1 MACGGSLQYENR
13 HVDVIRATNVEGTRR
28 VLTLAGQLG
37 AGTFNYIST
46 AYVAGRATGS
56 IPEAQS
62 RGNATNNHYEQ
73 SKIDAETLV
82 TSWANGRVRI
92 FRPSIVVG
100 HSRTLGATSF
110 SGCYGF
116 FRQLVQFRGMIE
128 RTQKGLLSRSPVRM
142 RVHPDGDLNVV
153 PVDAVVQEAVAI
165 ALQDACEGVFHLTH
179 PFPWKTGATV
189 RAMFELLGMHA
200 PIFIDRRDD
209 FSWLDQQLDK
219 RMDFYGSYIIG
230 HKHFE
235 RIRTDAALRGC
246 ERFAYAEVPLVELCQ
261 WYFQVLEETQVF
273 GFLAHRF
280 GKRAWVERSGGSL
293 RLVRRLIKNFPD
305 ARFVHLVRDGRTCA
319 ISMSRHLGFRM
330 ALIAVQLTEILG
342 VDPWESRDRAYVD
355 DVPEELLPFLP
366 ERFDREAFLRYETP
380 LPLCGHYWSGEIVT
394 GLDELSGVAP
404 GRLLTLRYE
413 DFGQAP
419 RPTIARLMEFIG
431 VDVDDV
437 WIERMAGIVR
447 PARSRFSEL
456 APGERRALMEAC
468 QPGFA
473 ALAELYSDEIAEA
486 ALDEAPI

>member
-1 MACGGSLQYENR
+1 MKEAHLVTGATGFIGGALVLELLRRTDDDIVAMVRPGDTGAVERFRQSIHHAASLYEATDVLAKLDRCRVVAGDVVEQDCGIREPIGDRVAQVWHVAASLQYENR

-28 VLTLAGQLG
+28 VLALAGQLG

-46 AYVAGRATGS
+46 AYVAGRATGA
-56 IPEAQS
+56 IPEVRS

-82 TSWANGRVRI
+82 ASWANGRIRI

-142 RVHPDGDLNVV
+142 RVDPDGDLNLV
-153 PVDAVVQEAVAI
+153 PVDAVVQEAVGI

-200 PIFIDRRDD
+200 PIFINRRDD

-235 RIRTDAALRGC
+235 RIRTDAALRGH
-246 ERFAYAEVPLVELCQ
+246 ERFAYAEVPLVALCQ
-261 WYFQVLEETQVF
+261 WYL
-273 GFLAHRF
+273 
-280 GKRAWVERSGGSL
+280 
-293 RLVRRLIKNFPD
+293 
-305 ARFVHLVRDGRTCA
+305 
-319 ISMSRHLGFRM
+319 
-330 ALIAVQLTEILG
+330 EIL
-342 VDPWESRDRAYVD
+342 EATRKN
-355 DVPEELLPFLP
+355 LP
-366 ERFDREAFLRYETP
+366 
-380 LPLCGHYWSGEIVT
+380 
-394 GLDELSGVAP
+394 VA
-404 GRLLTLRYE
+404 R
-413 DFGQAP
+413 
-419 RPTIARLMEFIG
+419 
-431 VDVDDV
+431 
-437 WIERMAGIVR
+437 
-447 PARSRFSEL
+447 
-456 APGERRALMEAC
+456 
-468 QPGFA
+468 
-473 ALAELYSDEIAEA
+473 
-486 ALDEAPI
+486 